1 MVSKSVRKTHNVLKK
16 KKKKIVIVICNLE
29 ISESMFLIYK

>member
-16 KKKKIVIVICNLE
+16 KKKIVIVICNLD
-29 ISESMFLIYK
+29 ISKGTFLIYK